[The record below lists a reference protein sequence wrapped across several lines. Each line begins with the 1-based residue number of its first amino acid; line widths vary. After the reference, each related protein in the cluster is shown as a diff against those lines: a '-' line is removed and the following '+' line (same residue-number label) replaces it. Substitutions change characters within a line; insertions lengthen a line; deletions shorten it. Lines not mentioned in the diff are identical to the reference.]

1 MRLFELS
8 AKDAYNESLKS
19 QDSKSHKWYEATRD
33 KINREIKHA
42 CKEGQFETY
51 VQYPRE
57 MNVKYRD
64 KLIAELQNDGYKVT
78 LSEANGGLIRRFHI
92 TWEKV

>member
-1 MRLFELS
+1 MRLFEMS
-8 AKDAYNESLKS
+8 AKEAYNESLKS
-19 QDSKSHKWYEATRD
+19 QDSRSHKWYEATRD
-33 KINREIKHA
+33 KINREIRKA
-42 CKEGQFETY
+42 CKDGQFETY
-51 VQYPRE
+51 IDYPRE

-64 KLIAELQNDGYKVT
+64 GLIAELQNDGYKVT